1 MQLRARHN
9 VAPIVCNVCAGQAQ
23 KSLPVDFPRTWDD
36 AAILRWNCRLR
47 SRQLL
52 RIRAQNR
59 RSNEPSIPSSQCRCF
74 WRRVRDN

>member
-36 AAILRWNCRLR
+36 ADISTVELPLT
-47 SRQLL
+47 
-52 RIRAQNR
+52 
-59 RSNEPSIPSSQCRCF
+59 IPAVSPNQGQK
-74 WRRVRDN
+74 